1 MSLFNQ
7 LANLNR
13 PAVNDPKLSDF
24 TEEQLSS
31 LAVVIEIYLQDNPTT
46 ALRPDLEL
54 FRVQLFNA
62 SLTVRERER
71 ILNT

>member
-1 MSLFNQ
+1 MNLFNQ

-24 TEEQLSS
+24 TDDELTSV
-31 LAVVIEIYLQDNPTT
+31 AIMVDIFLQDFPTS
-46 ALRPDLEL
+46 RHRDNIEQ
-54 FRVQLFNA
+54 FRTQLMNA
-62 SLTVRERER
+62 QIVVRERER